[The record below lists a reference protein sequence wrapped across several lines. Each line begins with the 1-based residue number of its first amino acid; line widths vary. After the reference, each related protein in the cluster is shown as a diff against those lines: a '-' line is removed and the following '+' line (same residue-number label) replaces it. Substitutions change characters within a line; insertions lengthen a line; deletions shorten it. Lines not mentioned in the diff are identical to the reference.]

1 MNHRDNKETP
11 MLRALIFDVDGTLAD
26 TESVHRAAFN
36 HAFDEL
42 GLGWNWDEALYTQL
56 LDISG
61 GKERVEHYWKQVNP
75 GGKSIDAQGM
85 KDTIA
90 RIHEVK
96 TAYYEAAVN
105 NGEVTLRPGVLNLFE
120 EAAREGVLLA
130 IATTTSPVNIAALL
144 RRAMGPDW
152 RHSFAAIGDG
162 TTAPQKK
169 PHPLVYEQIL
179 QLLQL
184 DPREC
189 LAFEDSG
196 NGLKAATLA
205 GLATVITPTQ
215 YTRHHDFS
223 RAMHVLP
230 DLGNVHL
237 ADLRSWHQ
245 AHWSGERLL
254 NVDQ

>member
-1 MNHRDNKETP
+1 MQQPALK
-11 MLRALIFDVDGTLAD
+11 ALIFDVDGTLAD

-36 HAFDEL
+36 HAFKEL
-42 GLGWNWDEALYTQL
+42 GLDWHWDEALYTEL
-56 LDISG
+56 LEISG
-61 GKERVEHYWKQVNP
+61 GKERVQHYWQQVNP
-75 GGKSIDAQGM
+75 DIKAIDAQAVQ
-85 KDTIA
+85 DTIN
-90 RIHEVK
+90 RIHELK

-105 NGEVTLRPGVLNLFE
+105 NGEVSLRPGVLNLFE
-120 EAAREGVLLA
+120 EATNEGVLLA

-144 RRAMGPDW
+144 RKAMGPDW

-179 QLLQL
+179 QILRL

-205 GLATVITPTQ
+205 GLATIITPTQ
-215 YTRHHDFS
+215 FTRHHDFS
-223 RAMHVLP
+223 RALHVVP
-230 DLGNVHL
+230 DLAGVHL
-237 ADLRSWHQ
+237 SDLKSWHQ
-245 AHWSGERLL
+245 SHWAGERLL
-254 NVDQ
+254 TVEQ